1 MFRQTKDNKEMR
13 KTFITTAAIMT
24 AFLAGT
30 ATLSAQEKKEVEKK
44 VVIVTVEDDGINK
57 DTTIIE
63 GDTLNFEG
71 GNLIINTREGRRIIR
86 KPGEGSRMVW
96 VENEGDM
103 PMPAREPGMR
113 PGMRPAIMMRHMQP
127 EKEGVSYNIS
137 VDGVVVNIR
146 APKEKAK
153 EADQILS
160 EVKKILMAK

>member
-1 MFRQTKDNKEMR
+1 MG
-13 KTFITTAAIMT
+13 KTLITTAAIMA

-30 ATLSAQEKKEVEKK
+30 ATLSAQEKKQVEKK

-71 GNLIINTREGRRIIR
+71 GNLIINTREGKRIIR

-103 PMPAREPGMR
+103 PMTMPMHEPGMR
-113 PGMRPAIMMRHMQP
+113 PAMMMRHMQP
-127 EKEGVSYNIS
+127 GKEGVSYNIS

-153 EADQILS
+153 EADRILS

>member
-1 MFRQTKDNKEMR
+1 MR
-13 KTFITTAAIMT
+13 KTFITSAAIMT

-113 PGMRPAIMMRHMQP
+113 PGMRPAMMMKHMQP

-146 APKEKAK
+146 APKEKTK
-153 EADQILS
+153 EADKILS

>member
-1 MFRQTKDNKEMR
+1 MG
-13 KTFITTAAIMT
+13 KTLITTAAIMA

-30 ATLSAQEKKEVEKK
+30 ATLSAQEKKQVEKK
-44 VVIVTVEDDGINK
+44 VVIVTVEDDGITQ

-63 GDTLNFEG
+63 GDTLNFES

-103 PMPAREPGMR
+103 PMTMPMHEPGMR
-113 PGMRPAIMMRHMQP
+113 PAMMMRHMQP

-153 EADQILS
+153 EADRILS

>member
-1 MFRQTKDNKEMR
+1 M
-13 KTFITTAAIMT
+13 A

-30 ATLSAQEKKEVEKK
+30 ATLSAQEKKQVEKK
-44 VVIVTVEDDGINK
+44 VVIVTVEDDGTTQ

-63 GDTLNFEG
+63 GDTLNFES

-103 PMPAREPGMR
+103 PMTMPMHEPGMR
-113 PGMRPAIMMRHMQP
+113 PAMMMRHMQP

-153 EADQILS
+153 EADRILS

>member
-1 MFRQTKDNKEMR
+1 MG
-13 KTFITTAAIMT
+13 KTLITTAAIM
-24 AFLAGT
+24 AVFLAGT
-30 ATLSAQEKKEVEKK
+30 ATLSAQEKKQVEKK
-44 VVIVTVEDDGINK
+44 VVIVTVEDDGITQ

-63 GDTLNFEG
+63 GDTLNFES

-103 PMPAREPGMR
+103 PMTMPMHEPGMR
-113 PGMRPAIMMRHMQP
+113 PAMMMRHMQP

-153 EADQILS
+153 EADRILS

>member
-1 MFRQTKDNKEMR
+1 MG
-13 KTFITTAAIMT
+13 KTFITTAAIMA

-30 ATLSAQEKKEVEKK
+30 ATLSAQETKQVEKK
-44 VVIVTVEDDGINK
+44 FVVVTVGDDGIK
-57 DTTIIE
+57 EDTTIIE
-63 GDTLNFEG
+63 VDTLNFDG

-96 VENEGDM
+96 VESDGEM
-103 PMPAREPGMR
+103 PMHMREPGMR
-113 PGMRPAIMMRHMQP
+113 AEMRPAMVMKHMQQ

-153 EADQILS
+153 EADKILS